1 MSNAKVNMFN
11 DNYDGIVMMPMVIM
25 IGRMVSVRS
34 RRQEWHNV
42 WHILAVE
49 KNVGYTHTR
58 QITAASGQH
67 ILQLGFV

>member
-49 KNVGYTHTR
+49 KNVGYTYTR

-67 ILQLGFV
+67 ILQLGVV